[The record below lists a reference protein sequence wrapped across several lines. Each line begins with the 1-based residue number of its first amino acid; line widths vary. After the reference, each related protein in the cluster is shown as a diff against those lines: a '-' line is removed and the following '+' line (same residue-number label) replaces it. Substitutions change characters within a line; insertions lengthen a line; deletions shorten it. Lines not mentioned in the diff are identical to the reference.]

1 MICARQK
8 LPVNAASTCN
18 QAPFHPVSFNENW
31 EARQSEGRRELVVH
45 FGPSHS
51 TGIGGREGAASHSS
65 VVLKQKPVSQPPG
78 WAQFLTQHLGDEG
91 SRVCISSRFPGN
103 GDSENHSPKQSRTGR
118 TLLLP
123 TRRDGR
129 DRIPGPALE
138 CNICSETEIPP
149 GAFVS
154 LESLM

>member
-8 LPVNAASTCN
+8 LPVDAASTCN
-18 QAPFHPVSFNENW
+18 QPPFHPVSFNENW
-31 EARQSEGRRELVVH
+31 KARRSEGRRELVIR

-51 TGIGGREGAASHSS
+51 TGIGGQEGAASHSS
-65 VVLKQKPVSQPPG
+65 VVLTQKPG
-78 WAQFLTQHLGDEG
+78 WAQFLPQNLGDEG

-103 GDSENHSPKQSRTGR
+103 GDSENHSAEQSRTGR

-129 DRIPGPALE
+129 DRIPGPAPWL
-138 CNICSETEIPP
+138 SAALGLPLSVASVARQRFLLVP
-149 GAFVS
+149 LS
-154 LESLM
+154 P